1 MQSNTSNSFLSWFES
16 FSLVTG
22 ALVGVAAGLIKLFGK
37 KTDTIKEN
45 QEFIQVHSE
54 IHETLTELRIKTDSA
69 RAQIIQ
75 FHNGEYFM
83 DGVSM
88 RKFSLTHESLARGM
102 SADASR
108 IKGLLCSMF
117 LPLLNYI
124 VANKSVLVDVQ
135 KMQHSFC
142 KQFFEDNNV
151 EGFCVLPIKIK
162 NQITA
167 FLLVQWCNGMKFEYT
182 KPIEIE
188 EIMNSARDAI
198 EVQLAS
204 QKKGR

>member
-1 MQSNTSNSFLSWFES
+1 MASSTSNMFSNWFDTAS
-16 FSLVTG
+16 IITG
-22 ALVGVAAGLIKLFGK
+22 AVLGSVAAVIKIFGK
-37 KTDTIKEN
+37 KKDSIKEN
-45 QEFIQVHSE
+45 KEFIQVHSE

-69 RAQIIQ
+69 RVQIIQ

-124 VANKSVLVDVQ
+124 VQDEAVLVDVE
-135 KMQHSFC
+135 KMPHSFC

-151 EGFCVLPIKIK
+151 EGFCVLPIKVK
-162 NQITA
+162 NQITG
-167 FLLVQWCNGMKFEYT
+167 FLFAQWCNDIKYEYVN
-182 KPIEIE
+182 PIQTQELME
-188 EIMNSARDAI
+188 SARNAI
-198 EVQLAS
+198 EVQLTS
-204 QKKGR
+204 QKKG

>member
-1 MQSNTSNSFLSWFES
+1 MASNTSNMFSNWFDTAS
-16 FSLVTG
+16 IITG
-22 ALVGVAAGLIKLFGK
+22 AVLGSVAAVIKIFGK
-37 KTDTIKEN
+37 KKDSMKEN
-45 QEFIQVHSE
+45 KEFIQVHSE

-69 RAQIIQ
+69 RVQIIQ

-124 VANKSVLVDVQ
+124 VQDEAILVDVE

-151 EGFCVLPIKIK
+151 EGFCVLPIKVK
-162 NQITA
+162 NQITG
-167 FLLVQWCNGMKFEYT
+167 FLFAQWCNDIKYEYVN
-182 KPIEIE
+182 PIQTQELME
-188 EIMNSARDAI
+188 SARNAI
-198 EVQLAS
+198 EVQLTS
-204 QKKGR
+204 QKKG

>member
-1 MQSNTSNSFLSWFES
+1 MFSNWFDTAS
-16 FSLVTG
+16 IITG
-22 ALVGVAAGLIKLFGK
+22 AVLGSVAAVIKIFGK
-37 KTDTIKEN
+37 KKDSMKEN
-45 QEFIQVHSE
+45 KEFIQVHSE

-69 RAQIIQ
+69 RVQIIQ

-124 VANKSVLVDVQ
+124 VQDEAILVDVE

-151 EGFCVLPIKIK
+151 EGFCVLPIKVK
-162 NQITA
+162 NQITG
-167 FLLVQWCNGMKFEYT
+167 FLFAQWCNDIKYEYVN
-182 KPIEIE
+182 PIQTQELME
-188 EIMNSARDAI
+188 SARNAI
-198 EVQLAS
+198 EVQLTS
-204 QKKGR
+204 QKKG

>member
-1 MQSNTSNSFLSWFES
+1 MASEGNNGFMNWFETAS
-16 FSLVTG
+16 IITG
-22 ALVGVAAGLIKLFGK
+22 TIIGVMAGAIKIFGK
-37 KTDTIKEN
+37 KDSVKEN
-45 QEFIQVHSE
+45 KQFIQVHSE

-108 IKGLLCSMF
+108 IKSLLCSMF

-124 VANKSVLVDVQ
+124 IEDDAKLIDVE
-135 KMQHSFC
+135 KMNHSFC

-151 EGFCVLPIKIK
+151 EGFSVLPIRVK
-162 NQITA
+162 NQITG
-167 FLLVQWCNGMKFEYT
+167 FLMVQWCNGMKFEYI

-188 EIMNSARDAI
+188 ELMNTARNAI

-204 QKKGR
+204 QKKG